1 MLELSTPVKFVKR
14 VGERIGAGLAT
25 RGIDTVEDLLYHIPF
40 RYEDRLNPQPMAEL
54 VAGSM
59 ASVIGEVRGSAL
71 LRTRSGPIFE
81 MTLGQGLGTVKCIW
95 FHGTYLKDKFK
106 LGQMIAVYGK
116 LEPSRSAMAAAAAG
130 SLGAASGRFK
140 MIQPQFEILP
150 EPGATGPDAEFAM
163 LEMGRIVPVYESLG
177 GTTPWGAKLTSKWM
191 RRVVWS
197 IFEELV
203 EGASKPGAP
212 GLDSETWVPET
223 LPAALLHRLH
233 LPSRLEALRAVHFP
247 EAGTPMLELMSS
259 TTPAHRRLI
268 FEELFYLELG
278 LSLKRRR
285 MRERVGTAFTTGPA
299 VREAI
304 KQVLPFHPTAAQKR
318 VLGEIVADMRR
329 PQPMRRLLQGDVGSG
344 KTIVAMQAAI
354 IAMENGTQAALMAP
368 TEILATQH
376 YLSARKLLANAV
388 SPRTGQPYRI
398 ALLTGSLDP
407 ATKRQT
413 QGRIMR
419 GESQFIIGTHALQ
432 EDKAGFSNLGL
443 VIVDEQHR
451 FGVQQRFKLMKKPGA
466 DGVATDPDVLA
477 MTATPIPRTLALTLY
492 GDLELSVIDE
502 MPPGRTPI
510 VTRRT
515 TDEHAD
521 EVWEFVRKQ
530 VAQGRQAYLVYPV
543 IEGSKDD
550 QPELDFPHD
559 EIESVTAS
567 PQSEG
572 NKKSQTAKSGGSRGL
587 QAPDKLARKRGFS
600 PGPSSAKSAKPDNLF
615 PTTKKNLR
623 SATEMFDELRT
634 GALSGLR
641 LGLLHGRLSADE
653 KEVTMARFHRGEIDV
668 LVATTVIEVG
678 VDVANASVMVI
689 DHAERFGLAQM
700 HQLRGRVGRGAA
712 KSFCILMTGGNVT
725 EQAELRLN
733 AMVQTQDGFALAELD
748 LTQRG
753 PGEFFGTRQTG
764 LPDLRVAN
772 ILRDRATLELAKVE
786 AERFAARPD
795 PGIPPD
801 QLAAVWARL
810 KQQWQRRYALV
821 EA

>member
-1 MLELSTPVKFVKR
+1 VLELSTPVKFVKR

-259 TTPAHRRLI
+259 TTPAHKRLI